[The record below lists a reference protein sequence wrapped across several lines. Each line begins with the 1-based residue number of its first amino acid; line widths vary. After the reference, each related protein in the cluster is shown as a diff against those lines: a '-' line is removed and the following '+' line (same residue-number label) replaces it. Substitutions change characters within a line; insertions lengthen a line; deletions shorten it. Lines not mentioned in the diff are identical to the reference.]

1 MKTVNPFFVIGT
13 IGLIVTAILHIFMS
27 LLIDSP
33 AVNRVFMVI
42 YPIFVA
48 LLTIGGMQI
57 LQEKKMVK
65 VRVRARNR
73 R

>member
-1 MKTVNPFFVIGT
+1 MKTLNPFFVIGT
-13 IGLIVTAILHIFMS
+13 IGLIVTAILHIFTAI
-27 LLIDSP
+27 LLDSP
-33 AVNRVFMVI
+33 AINRVFMVI
-42 YPIFVA
+42 YPVFAA

-65 VRVRARNR
+65 LRVRAKNR